1 MTTGSREPREND
13 DEAAG
18 IDRRDALK
26 LVGGSAIAV
35 ALAGCA
41 DLLEDEDDA
50 IEDAD
55 VPDEPIEAGLQTF
68 LEGAPAV
75 LGVQAEMGAETAVR
89 RINDNGGVAGREIEL
104 DVIEEGE
111 EALENYQQFVDDGK
125 DVTFGPISSG
135 NHEAMVPEINA
146 QGVINVATDGTV
158 TTLYEED
165 HPPDDNTYSFRF
177 QNHDVM
183 EALAAAVEAVEV
195 LGADE
200 IDTYAGINPG
210 YAFGFDEHDVFS
222 AGIEQLADA
231 EEVYDGF
238 PDLGTDDMSTH
249 IEAVNS
255 EEPDVLFTSCWGG
268 DATLLLEQGHG
279 AGMFDNIELL
289 VGPVLYGSAND
300 LSEGLVDGP
309 IRSGSRNFYWDE
321 PTTDRW
327 SPAADLFDEVV
338 DEYDAVPTA
347 HFMSGYGA
355 VAAWATAAEK
365 AVRLLGRWPEQDE
378 LAELLVGH
386 GFHTPA
392 GYHTMADDHQC
403 YSNAHFG
410 ELAWS
415 DDLDAAVLENVTVY
429 APEEV
434 SPPQGEVSLEWIEG
448 W

>member
-1 MTTGSREPREND
+1 MTEVPATDDPND
-13 DEAAG
+13 GG

-26 LVGGSAIAV
+26 LLGGSAIAV
-35 ALAGCA
+35 ALAGCS
-41 DLLEDEDDA
+41 DLLEDDDDP

-75 LGVQAEMGAETAVR
+75 LGVQAEYGAETAVR
-89 RINDNGGVAGREIEL
+89 RINDNGGVAGRDIEL
-104 DVIEEGE
+104 EVIEEGE

-135 NHEAMVPEINA
+135 NHEAMVPEIND

-165 HPPDDNTYSFRF
+165 FTPEDNTYSFRF

-195 LGADE
+195 LGEDE
-200 IDTYAGINPG
+200 IDSYAGINPG
-210 YAFGFDEHDVFS
+210 YAFGFDEQELF
-222 AGIEQLADA
+222 AAAIEQLTGA
-231 EEVYDGF
+231 EEVYEGF

-249 IEAVNS
+249 IAEVNS

-268 DATLLLEQGHG
+268 DATLLLEQAHG
-279 AGMFDNIELL
+279 ADMFDNVELV

-300 LSEGLVDGP
+300 LSEDLTDGP
-309 IRSGSRNFYWDE
+309 IRTGSRNFYWDQ
-321 PTTDRW
+321 PSTDRW
-327 SPAADLFDEVV
+327 SPGADLFEEVQ
-338 DEYDAVPTA
+338 DEYGVVPTA

-365 AVRLLGRWPEQDE
+365 AVRVLGGWPEQE
-378 LAELLVGH
+378 TLAEMLVNH
-386 GFHTPA
+386 GFYTPA
-392 GYHTMADDHQC
+392 GYHTIGSDHQG

-410 ELAWS
+410 SLEWS
-415 DDLDAAVLENVTVY
+415 DDLDAAIIEEVNVY
-429 APEEV
+429 DPKNV
-434 SPPQGEVSLEWIEG
+434 SPPPGQTSRDWIGEW
-448 W
+448 

>member
-1 MTTGSREPREND
+1 MTTDPTAGSTE
-13 DEAAG
+13 G
-18 IDRRDALK
+18 GMDRRTVMKA
-26 LVGGSAIAV
+26 VGGTALAV
-35 ALAGCA
+35 ALAGCS
-41 DLLEDEDDA
+41 DLLQEEDDP
-50 IEDAD
+50 IEDAE

-75 LGVQAEMGAETAVR
+75 LGVQAQYGAETAVR
-89 RINDNGGVAGREIEL
+89 RINDNGGIADRQVDLE
-104 DVIEEGE
+104 VVEEGE
-111 EALENYQQFVDDGK
+111 EALENYQQFVDDGM

-135 NHEAMVPEINA
+135 NHEAMVPEIND

-165 HPPDDNTYSFRF
+165 HPPEDNQYSFRF

-183 EALAAAVEAVEV
+183 EALAAAIEAVEL
-195 LGADE
+195 LGEDE

-210 YAFGFDEHDVFS
+210 YAFGFDEQEIFA
-222 AGIEQLADA
+222 AGIEQLAGA
-231 EEVYDGF
+231 ELAYEGF

-249 IEAVNS
+249 IEEVNS
-255 EEPDVLFTSCWGG
+255 EEPDVLFSSCWGG

-279 AGMFDNIELL
+279 AGMFDNVELL

-300 LSEGLVDGP
+300 LSEDLTDGP
-309 IRSGSRNFYWDE
+309 IRAGSRNFYWDQPDTE
-321 PTTDRW
+321 RW
-327 SPAADLFDEVV
+327 SPGEELLEEVQ
-338 DEYDAVPTA
+338 DEYGVLPTA

-355 VAAWATAAEK
+355 VTAWATAAEK

-378 LAELLVGH
+378 LAEILTNH
-386 GFHTPA
+386 GFFTPA
-392 GYHTMADDHQC
+392 GYHTIGPDHQG

-415 DDLDAAVLENVTVY
+415 DEYDAAVIEDVNVY
-429 APEEV
+429 AAKNV
-434 SPPQGEVSLEWIEG
+434 SPPQGQTSLDWIES